1 MFTNCFLPLP
11 EFLRSCFL
19 HVAIVL
25 NPDVW
30 FLTWGKA
37 ILPNDGWLIF
47 VGVVAMVFTGSC
59 LHHHHHHHQWHLIAM
74 NYWNKMITT
83 TPPPPPPLAITAIA
97 TMTTTFGGVASKDNH
112 RPWDLRAYLVLCILY
127 WFFFF
132 TYPSI
137 HFLKI
142 VKHSFTLLFV
152 SYKIL
157 LFPLIDLSKTRIL
170 HLWFLTL
177 ELHAWA
183 FFTRVRQLLVLY
195 NCIQ

>member
-1 MFTNCFLPLP
+1 MFTNCFLPLL

-59 LHHHHHHHQWHLIAM
+59 LHHHHHHQWHLIAM

-83 TPPPPPPLAITAIA
+83 TPPPPPPFAILLLLLLWLLHLGERLPKITIGLEIWGLSSFFVFC
-97 TMTTTFGGVASKDNH
+97 TG
-112 RPWDLRAYLVLCILY
+112 
-127 WFFFF
+127 FFFYLPF
-132 TYPSI
+132 YS
-137 HFLKI
+137 FLENRQTFLYII
-142 VKHSFTLLFV
+142 VRVLQNPTL
-152 SYKIL
+152 SS
-157 LFPLIDLSKTRIL
+157 D
-170 HLWFLTL
+170 WFK
-177 ELHAWA
+177 
-183 FFTRVRQLLVLY
+183 Q
-195 NCIQ
+195 N